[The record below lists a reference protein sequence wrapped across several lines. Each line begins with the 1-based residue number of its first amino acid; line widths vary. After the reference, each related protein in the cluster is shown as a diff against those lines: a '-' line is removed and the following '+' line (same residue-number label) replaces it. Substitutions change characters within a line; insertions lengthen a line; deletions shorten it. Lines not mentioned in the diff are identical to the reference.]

1 MTYGRGRPDP
11 GPHPDPQ
18 GAVVAVRRSFV
29 LPAVA
34 LALLTACGTEVPEV
48 AEPADAPV
56 LSAPPSVPAAPPV
69 PSVPATASPSPAA
82 RVIEVGV
89 VGGMV
94 TGPGSRV
101 EVVLGEELVVRV
113 TSDVAEEVH
122 VHGYDE
128 RADVP
133 AGGTVEIPFTADI
146 PGGFE
151 VELEG
156 SGQLLFQLRVA

>member
-1 MTYGRGRPDP
+1 M
-11 GPHPDPQ
+11 
-18 GAVVAVRRSFV
+18 AVRRCLL

-34 LALLTACGTEVPEV
+34 LALLTACGTEVPDV
-48 AEPADAPV
+48 AGPV
-56 LSAPPSVPAAPPV
+56 GSPVASAPPSTASLPAGAAPAPAPS
-69 PSVPATASPSPAA
+69 PSV
-82 RVIEVGV
+82 RVIDVSV
-89 VGGMV
+89 AGGSV

-101 EVVLGEELVVRV
+101 EAALGEDLVIRV
-113 TSDVAEEVH
+113 TSDVADEVH

-128 RADVP
+128 RAEVP

-156 SGQLLFQLRVA
+156 TGQLLFQLRVA

>member
-1 MTYGRGRPDP
+1 MTYGRVHPVPR
-11 GPHPDPQ
+11 PHPNPQ
-18 GAVVAVRRSFV
+18 GAVLAVRRSLL

-34 LALLTACGTEVPEV
+34 LALLTACGTEVPDV
-48 AEPADAPV
+48 AAPGGSPV
-56 LSAPPSVPAAPPV
+56 ASGPPS
-69 PSVPATASPSPAA
+69 TASPSTASLPAVA
-82 RVIEVGV
+82 APTPSVRVIEVSV
-89 VGGMV
+89 AGGSV

-101 EVVLGEELVVRV
+101 QAVLGEDLVIRV
-113 TSDVAEEVH
+113 TSDVADEVH

-128 RADVP
+128 RAEVP

-156 SGQLLFQLRVA
+156 TGQLLFQLRVA

>member
-1 MTYGRGRPDP
+1 MTCGRPCP
-11 GPHPDPQ
+11 APWPHPDPP
-18 GAVVAVRRSFV
+18 GAVVAVRRSLL

-34 LALLTACGTEVPEV
+34 LALLTACSTEVPDV
-48 AEPADAPV
+48 AGPV
-56 LSAPPSVPAAPPV
+56 GSPVASAPPSTASLPAVAAP
-69 PSVPATASPSPAA
+69 SV
-82 RVIEVGV
+82 RVIDVSV
-89 VGGMV
+89 AGGSV

-101 EVVLGEELVVRV
+101 EAALGEDLVLRV
-113 TSDVAEEVH
+113 TSDVADEVH

-128 RADVP
+128 RAQVP

-156 SGQLLFQLRVA
+156 TGQLLFQLRVA